1 MPRATRSSAAAAFA
15 TVVVAVDSAIAPSS
29 LSAQSPLPADG
40 RGQKQGKQ
48 QTADETPEKIAA
60 GGKNDGD
67 ADTPPTKNQAICI
80 SKDVDEK
87 GESDADTPPI
97 KNMLNVHES
106 NGTTQKKG
114 GGMTAIT
121 SESSLV
127 SAAKVAT
134 TGGETIVNETEGL
147 QLVEENATKP
157 VSLVDSTRKRDSS
170 SRPPSTRSRARSLSS
185 AAMSSLSGGHSSV
198 QSSGMES
205 VRDGNDIIDNEHEMS
220 GADGKSPT
228 PRRTRSFS
236 SRGPLR
242 KRHKTENGSSRL
254 LFRTNDSSD
263 VNDQLPMLDS
273 STSARKRSNTID
285 SFRAAMDYQVN
296 NTDNDLPAETIVLPQ
311 LHGLIELHPVT
322 NLRSRTDTIDF
333 LSAVLMSPRE
343 SFACSGALMPESPR
357 GERESKYN
365 TRGGGV
371 SNSNGKTPKITNRSL
386 SSTICQPPKE
396 STTSL
401 GPLRKRHQSR
411 SKPSVLPSQ
420 GGLLSHEA
428 LDYTKAN
435 NARPDGVERNVFAN
449 EDECSDNDDL
459 TEPGGTGIRRRSN
472 TFDSLNDDSFSGQRR
487 QRERS
492 DTLDFLT
499 AAIAGGM
506 GHDLDAATAA
516 AADDG
521 ASFTMHRVSA
531 PSGASSRYYE
541 SSRMMS
547 SLSLSSTMRPRSD
560 TLDST
565 ASSINSAKLDFFV
578 NVASE
583 QEFLSSPIYGGG
595 GDEGREF
602 GQKPTGS
609 LASDYSSD
617 RLPHRRPRSNTLEI
631 YSNMALAKT
640 RCDTIDFLVGES
652 DDDRVG
658 NIDGVIDDN
667 GGSDGNVIDYLNS
680 LCNDPKVG
688 ESKTARQRSLKRYSS
703 SNVKEE
709 ENSATAKTRRKNSEA
724 TCKTSSSQDSF
735 NYLDRNRLESWGGM
749 SDLSSKGIEA
759 LAATH
764 SALKDSG
771 VMDDVLAAAADLG
784 FDDISDGANSLERMK
799 RSSLNGP
806 LTQFGRPRLD
816 SLASMS
822 SASLPPNYM
831 SALSGPKRPAER
843 KTKSHSTKPSDTASM
858 STPSIIVDYDAIASA
873 VYAANAATA
882 GLDWASK
889 TSMPATSKSTQKK
902 SKGVV
907 SFKSDQITS
916 TPNHKATVAKPPS
929 HAKNASRLNTPSAT
943 LQPPGTTK
951 SKSPFPVS
959 SIKIPFVPIPES
971 TKTKEEMDAIRE
983 RARAAAGYVPPGG
996 GPRPIEAPSLTSA
1009 LRPDQIVSTPYTH
1022 VAQTPS
1028 SVYSSKCIT
1037 AQSQQKWEDMF
1048 ECLVRYIEETR
1059 EMATRHM
1066 NEDQKAAWIWD
1077 GNVPTSYKTPCGK
1090 ALGRW
1095 INNQRS
1101 AKAKDTL
1108 RDDREV
1114 RLVSTGLKWSVITTN
1129 SWKYMLT
1136 ELELYISEQTK
1147 TGRPWVSNSHI

>member
-1 MPRATRSSAAAAFA
+1 MPRFTRSSAAAA
-15 TVVVAVDSAIAPSS
+15 VQIVMEAVDSTIAPLSS
-29 LSAQSPLPADG
+29 LSSLSPLPDTVDYQ
-40 RGQKQGKQ
+40 RQKQGKQ
-48 QTADETPEKIAA
+48 PADETPEKIAA
-60 GGKNDGD
+60 AEYNNGV
-67 ADTPPTKNQAICI
+67 ADTPPIKNQLICV

-97 KNMLNVHES
+97 ENKQAHVHES
-106 NGTTQKKG
+106 NGTTKKG
-114 GGMTAIT
+114 GEMTTIT
-121 SESSLV
+121 AESSQV
-127 SAAKVAT
+127 SAEKNAT
-134 TGGETIVNETEGL
+134 TGGETIMNETEGL
-147 QLVEENATKP
+147 KLVEENEATKP
-157 VSLVDSTRKRDSS
+157 ASLVDSTR
-170 SRPPSTRSRARSLSS
+170 SRTRSLSS

-198 QSSGMES
+198 HSSRVES
-205 VRDGNDIIDNEHEMS
+205 VRDDDIIDDERILLDV
-220 GADGKSPT
+220 DGKSPT
-228 PRRTRSFS
+228 NRRTSSFS

-242 KRHKTENGSSRL
+242 KRHKTESASSRL
-254 LFRTNDSSD
+254 LFQTNDSFD
-263 VNDQLPMLDS
+263 VNNQLTMLDS

-285 SFRAAMDYQVN
+285 SFRAAMDCQVN
-296 NTDNDLPAETIVLPQ
+296 NTDNDLPTETIVLPQ
-311 LHGLIELHPVT
+311 LHGEIEQHPVT
-322 NLRSRTDTIDF
+322 SLRSRTDTIDF
-333 LSAVLMSPRE
+333 LSAALMSPRE
-343 SFACSGALMPESPR
+343 SFASGGALMPESPS
-357 GERESKYN
+357 GQWESKYN
-365 TRGGGV
+365 TRGGGIL
-371 SNSNGKTPKITNRSL
+371 NSNGKTPKITNRSL
-386 SSTICQPPKE
+386 SSTICQPPKQ
-396 STTSL
+396 STTSQ
-401 GPLRKRHQSR
+401 GPLRKRHKSR

-420 GGLLSHEA
+420 GELSSHDA
-428 LDYTKAN
+428 LDCPKTNY
-435 NARPDGVERNVFAN
+435 RPDENNVLV
-449 EDECSDNDDL
+449 DEHDKYSDNDD
-459 TEPGGTGIRRRSN
+459 GTRRRSN
-472 TFDSLNDDSFSGQRR
+472 TFDSLNDDSFGGQRR
-487 QRERS
+487 RRERS
-492 DTLDFLT
+492 DTIDFLT
-499 AAIAGGM
+499 AVIAGGM

-547 SLSLSSTMRPRSD
+547 SMSSTMRPRSD

-595 GDEGREF
+595 DAGG
-602 GQKPTGS
+602 GVGLKPTGS
-609 LASDYSSD
+609 LASDNSTD
-617 RLPHRRPRSNTLEI
+617 RPPHRRPRSNTLEI
-631 YSNMALAKT
+631 YSNMALARA

-652 DDDRVG
+652 DGDPVG

-667 GGSDGNVIDYLNS
+667 VGSDGNVIDYLNS
-680 LCNDPKVG
+680 LCNDPRVG

-703 SNVKEE
+703 SKAKEE
-709 ENSATAKTRRKNSEA
+709 EQSTTARTRRKTSEA

-806 LTQFGRPRLD
+806 LTQLGRPRVD

-822 SASLPPNYM
+822 SASLPPDYS
-831 SALSGPKRPAER
+831 SALSGPKRPAKR
-843 KTKSHSTKPSDTASM
+843 KTKSHSTKPPD
-858 STPSIIVDYDAIASA
+858 TPSIIVDYDAIASA
-873 VYAANAATA
+873 VYAANAATEN
-882 GLDWASK
+882 LDWASIA
-889 TSMPATSKSTQKK
+889 SMPATSKSTQKK
-902 SKGVV
+902 KGKGVV
-907 SFKSDQITS
+907 SFKPDQITS

-929 HAKNASRLNTPSAT
+929 HAKNAPRLNTPTAA
-943 LQPPGTTK
+943 LQPPGTSK
-951 SKSPFPVS
+951 GKSPFPVS
-959 SIKIPFVPIPES
+959 SIKIPFVPIPAS
-971 TKTKEEMDAIRE
+971 TKTKKEMDAITE

-996 GPRPIEAPSLTSA
+996 GARTRPFETPPSLSA
-1009 LRPDQIVSTPYTH
+1009 LRPDQILSTPYTH
-1022 VAQTPS
+1022 AAQTPS
-1028 SVYSSKCIT
+1028 SAYSSKCIT

-1048 ECLVRYIEETR
+1048 ECLVRYIEEIR

-1066 NEDQKAAWIWD
+1066 NEEQKAAWIWD

-1108 RDDREV
+1108 KDDREV

-1129 SWKYMLT
+1129 SWKHMLA
-1136 ELELYISEQTK
+1136 ELELYISEQTR
-1147 TGRPWVSNSHI
+1147 TGRPWVSKSYLTLPCHHFYKASFNLHSVILHS

>member
-1 MPRATRSSAAAAFA
+1 MPRATRSTAAAAA
-15 TVVVAVDSAIAPSS
+15 AMMAVVVDTASAPSS
-29 LSAQSPLPADG
+29 ISAQTLLPDDVHG
-40 RGQKQGKQ
+40 RSQKQGKQ

-60 GGKNDGD
+60 AEYNNGD
-67 ADTPPTKNQAICI
+67 TDTPPIKNQAICN

-97 KNMLNVHES
+97 KNKQS
-106 NGTTQKKG
+106 NGTTEKKG
-114 GGMTAIT
+114 GEMTTIT
-121 SESSLV
+121 AESSQV
-127 SAAKVAT
+127 SAEKEAT
-134 TGGETIVNETEGL
+134 TGGETIMNETEL
-147 QLVEENATKP
+147 QENDATKP
-157 VSLVDSTRKRDSS
+157 DSLVASTRKIDSS
-170 SRPPSTRSRARSLSS
+170 SRPPSTRSRTRSLSS

-198 QSSGMES
+198 HSSGMES
-205 VRDGNDIIDNEHEMS
+205 VRDDDIIDDERILS
-220 GADGKSPT
+220 DADGKSPT
-228 PRRTRSFS
+228 NRRTSSFL

-242 KRHKTENGSSRL
+242 KRHKTENASSRL
-254 LFRTNDSSD
+254 LFQTNDFPG
-263 VNDQLPMLDS
+263 VNDQLPIMDS
-273 STSARKRSNTID
+273 SSARKRSNTID
-285 SFRAAMDYQVN
+285 SFRAAMDCQVN
-296 NTDNDLPAETIVLPQ
+296 NSNNDLPAETIVLPQ
-311 LHGLIELHPVT
+311 LHGEIEQHPVT
-322 NLRSRTDTIDF
+322 SLRSRTDTIDF
-333 LSAVLMSPRE
+333 LSTALMSPRE
-343 SFACSGALMPESPR
+343 SFTCGEALMPESPR

-365 TRGGGV
+365 TRGGGIL
-371 SNSNGKTPKITNRSL
+371 NSNGKTPKITNRSL

-396 STTSL
+396 TTTSQ
-401 GPLRKRHQSR
+401 GPLRKRHKSR

-420 GGLLSHEA
+420 GELSSHEA
-428 LDYTKAN
+428 LDHAKTN
-435 NARPDGVERNVFAN
+435 PRPDDSKNNVLA
-449 EDECSDNDDL
+449 DEHDEYSDNDDV
-459 TEPGGTGIRRRSN
+459 TEPGGTGSRRRSN
-472 TFDSLNDDSFSGQRR
+472 TFDSLNDDSFGGQRR

-516 AADDG
+516 AAGDG

-531 PSGASSRYYE
+531 PSGASSRYHE
-541 SSRMMS
+541 SSRMMPS
-547 SLSLSSTMRPRSD
+547 MSSTVRPRSD

-595 GDEGREF
+595 DEGGGL

-609 LASDYSSD
+609 LASDNSTD

-631 YSNMALAKT
+631 YSNMASARV

-652 DDDRVG
+652 DVG

-688 ESKTARQRSLKRYSS
+688 ESKTARQKSLKRYSS
-703 SNVKEE
+703 SKVKEQE
-709 ENSATAKTRRKNSEA
+709 HSATAKTRRKNSEA

-806 LTQFGRPRLD
+806 LTQLGRPRLD
-816 SLASMS
+816 SLASDRS
-822 SASLPPNYM
+822 SASDYS
-831 SALSGPKRPAER
+831 SALSGPKRSAKR
-843 KTKSHSTKPSDTASM
+843 KTKSHSTKPSGTASI

-873 VYAANAATA
+873 VYAANVATEN
-882 GLDWASK
+882 LDWASIA
-889 TSMPATSKSTQKK
+889 SMPATSQSTQKKK

-907 SFKSDQITS
+907 SFKPDQITS
-916 TPNHKATVAKPPS
+916 TPNHKAIVAKPPS
-929 HAKNASRLNTPSAT
+929 HAKHAPRLNTPTAA
-943 LQPPGTTK
+943 LQSPGTTK

-959 SIKIPFVPIPES
+959 SIKIPFVPILES
-971 TKTKEEMDAIRE
+971 TKTKEEMDATRE

-996 GPRPIEAPSLTSA
+996 VARPRPFETPSSLSA
-1009 LRPDQIVSTPYTH
+1009 LRPDQILSTPYTQH
-1022 VAQTPS
+1022 AAQTPS
-1028 SVYSSKCIT
+1028 SAYSSKCIT

-1108 RDDREV
+1108 KDDREV

-1129 SWKYMLT
+1129 SWKYMLA
-1136 ELELYISEQTK
+1136 ELELYVSEQTK
-1147 TGRPWVSNSHI
+1147 TGRPWVSKSY